1 MLSILFK
8 VALAVGISLSVAA
21 ISSIFITMVASQ
33 NLTSSGG
40 GVDDSQSNNQ
50 QQEPSQQQNT
60 ATSDSEGGNNTGI
73 ISTITIPEGA
83 TAQNVQH
90 YQPNPAR
97 AAPSSQVIWDNKDSV
112 PHTATAL
119 DGSFD
124 TDIIQPGASGSTTVP
139 ARGTIPYH
147 CIIHPWMTAIL
158 QVSSSSSSAVGSLS
172 SSSFSQQNGTGAQ
185 QQ

>member
-1 MLSILFK
+1 MVSILFK
-8 VALAVGISLSVAA
+8 VALAVGISLSVAG
-21 ISSIFITMVASQ
+21 ISSIFVTMVASQ
-33 NLTSSGG
+33 NLTSGSDGVGG
-40 GVDDSQSNNQ
+40 SQSNNQ
-50 QQEPSQQQNT
+50 VQQSSEQQNT
-60 ATSDSEGGNNTGI
+60 TASGREEGNNTGI

-97 AAPSSQVIWDNKDSV
+97 VAPSSQVIWDNKDSI

-124 TDIIQPGASGSTTVP
+124 TGTIQPGASGSATVP

-147 CIIHPWMTAIL
+147 CTIHPWMTATL
-158 QVSSSSSSAVGSLS
+158 QVTFTSSSSSSTGGSS
-172 SSSFSQQNGTGAQ
+172 
-185 QQ
+185 